1 MCLTWSKFAFKAVIL
16 PEKSKYINIFP
27 VFNQKFTKM
36 VNIFKHPVAFEFLNI
51 QRENLDFQTSRNQL
65 VVYFEKNLNPFLLKL
80 FFQAVDLEF

>member
-1 MCLTWSKFAFKAVIL
+1 
-16 PEKSKYINIFP
+16 
-27 VFNQKFTKM
+27 M
-36 VNIFKHPVAFEFLNI
+36 VNILKHNVAFEFLNI